1 VPAAEDDRTALGATR
16 PRGGAGV
23 ELRLGGARPDEEEA
37 AMTLPISPAT
47 ASTLAGALHAVLVA
61 GEGPTSE
68 QRAVARAF
76 GTHLLGVDPTG
87 TQPAPDLGAV
97 AAALPDTRDRRR
109 CIQMAIMTELCRHPR
124 DPAQLAAVQD
134 LADALGLDGPELESI
149 RRLARE
155 SADAATHDF
164 VRTYHEYR
172 TALSERRLLDDT
184 GASSTDPVLWQQLDA
199 LADLPTGT
207 LGWAYLEFHRRN
219 GFELP
224 HPGTPAPAYYV
235 SHDMGHVIAGYEP
248 TGPGEIALGAFKL
261 AASPT
266 DANWMASM
274 VNVLIHEV
282 GLFKHG
288 STEQFVPF
296 GGAPYPGPGEQF
308 GALSLPGASDLVA
321 EAFDRGAACTGDI
334 NAADHLALAELPI
347 REVRARFG
355 VRPLRHPMIADDD
368 PSSWP

>member
-1 VPAAEDDRTALGATR
+1 
-16 PRGGAGV
+16 
-23 ELRLGGARPDEEEA
+23 
-37 AMTLPISPAT
+37 MSLPISSTT

-61 GEGPTSE
+61 GQGPTSE
-68 QRAVARAF
+68 QLAVARAF
-76 GTHLLGVDPTG
+76 GGHLLGTDPTG
-87 TQPAPDLGAV
+87 ERPTPDLDTV
-97 AAALPDTRDRRR
+97 AAALPDARDRRR
-109 CIQMAIMTELCRHPR
+109 CLQLAIMTELCRHPR
-124 DPAQLAAVQD
+124 DQAQLAAVHD
-134 LADALGLDGPELESI
+134 LADALGLDGPEMESI
-149 RRLARE
+149 RRLADE
-155 SADAATHDF
+155 SVEAATHDF
-164 VRTYHEYR
+164 VRVYDEYLP
-172 TALSERRLLDDT
+172 ALSERRLLDGT
-184 GASSTDPVLWQQLDA
+184 GRSSTDPVLWQQLDA
-199 LADLPTGT
+199 LVALPAGT

-219 GFELP
+219 GFQLP

-296 GGAPYPGPGEQF
+296 GGSPYPGPGAQF
-308 GALSLPGASDLVA
+308 GAMSLPGATDLIA

-334 NAADHLALAELPI
+334 NAADHLSLAGLPI

-355 VRPLRHPMIADDD
+355 VRPLSSPMIAGDD
-368 PSSWP
+368 PSFWP

>member
-1 VPAAEDDRTALGATR
+1 LPCGGDRPA
-16 PRGGAGV
+16 
-23 ELRLGGARPDEEEA
+23 DEEV

-76 GTHLLGVDPTG
+76 GAHLLGADPTG
-87 TQPAPDLGAV
+87 RQHTPDLGAV
-97 AAALPDTRDRRR
+97 AAALPDARDRRR

-124 DPAQLAAVQD
+124 DRAQLAAVQD
-134 LADALGLDGPELESI
+134 LADALGLDGPELESV

-164 VRTYHEYR
+164 VRIYQEYR
-172 TALSERRLLDDT
+172 PALSEHRLLDGT
-184 GASSTDPVLWQQLDA
+184 GESSTDPVLWQQLDT

-207 LGWAYLEFHRRN
+207 LGWAYVEFHRRN
-219 GFELP
+219 GFQLP
-224 HPGTPAPAYYV
+224 RPGTPAPAYYV

-266 DANWMASM
+266 ATNWMASM

-308 GALSLPGASDLVA
+308 GAMSLPGASDLIA

-334 NAADHLALAELPI
+334 NTADHLALAVLPI
-347 REVRARFG
+347 RAVRERFG
-355 VRPLRHPMIADDD
+355 VRPLSRPMIADDD
-368 PSSWP
+368 PAFWP